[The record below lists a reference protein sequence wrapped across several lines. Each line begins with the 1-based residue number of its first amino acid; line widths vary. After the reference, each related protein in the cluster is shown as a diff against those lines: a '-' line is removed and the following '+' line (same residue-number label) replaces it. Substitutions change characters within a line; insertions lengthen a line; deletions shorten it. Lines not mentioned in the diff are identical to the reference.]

1 MSELIDFRLNIT
13 VETDHWLE
21 AMSAAT
27 GRCKKEIAREVF
39 HEIALKKIHEI
50 NIANSYLFSKGL
62 AADK

>member
-21 AMSAAT
+21 AMSKAT

-39 HEIALKKIHEI
+39 HEIAIKKIHEI
-50 NIANSYLFSKGL
+50 NIANSYLHTKGL
-62 AADK
+62 AKD

>member
-1 MSELIDFRLNIT
+1 MAELIDFRTNIT

-39 HEIALKKIHEI
+39 HEIAIKKIHEI

-62 AADK
+62 SKD